1 MIVLP
6 DDEIYRVDEVFLG
19 PEKFRFPWR
28 WTYRQYGVA
37 VVTFLA
43 LQGIERQ
50 VGIPVG
56 VWPMLFAGLIT
67 VWVTRWVH
75 EGINWD
81 RGLKVAAQ
89 EAHLEMIGPREDTKT
104 VRAALTVARSRRAR
118 KRREKVIADTYGPD
132 DDLASNDDRTMP
144 SWWSQFK
151 PTKDKP
157 TKKRE
162 QKRSTMV
169 DDRSEASGDHSGHQ
183 GKVPE
188 YGGHR

>member
-19 PEKFRFPWR
+19 PERFRFPWR

-37 VVTFLA
+37 LVTFLA

-50 VGIPVG
+50 LGIGIG
-56 VWPMLFAGLIT
+56 VWPVLFAGLIT

-89 EAHLEMIGPREDTKT
+89 EMYLEMIGPREDTKT
-104 VRAALTVARSRRAR
+104 VRAVLTVARSRRAR
-118 KRREKVIADTYGPD
+118 KQRAKAIADTYGPD
-132 DDLASNDDRTMP
+132 EDPSANDAMP

-151 PTKDKP
+151 PKKTKQA
-157 TKKRE
+157 KKRK
-162 QKRSTMV
+162 QKCAKSV
-169 DDRSEASGDHSGHQ
+169 DTDGAQTSEDRSGDRVT
-183 GKVPE
+183 VPG
-188 YGGHR
+188 YGGRS

>member
-1 MIVLP
+1 MIVVP

-19 PEKFRFPWR
+19 PERFRFPWR

-50 VGIPVG
+50 IGIGIGIWPV
-56 VWPMLFAGLIT
+56 LFGGLIT

-89 EAHLEMIGPREDTKT
+89 ELHLEMIGPRESTKT
-104 VRAALTVARSRRAR
+104 VRAALTVAGSRRAR
-118 KRREKVIADTYGPD
+118 KQRAHVITETYGVPGEEMTD
-132 DDLASNDDRTMP
+132 DDELP

-151 PTKDKP
+151 PSNKKP
-157 TKKRE
+157 HKRK
-162 QKRSTMV
+162 QKRSKSVNADGAQTSE
-169 DDRSEASGDHSGHQ
+169 DRSGDR
-183 GKVPE
+183 VT
-188 YGGHR
+188 

>member
-19 PEKFRFPWR
+19 PEKVRFPWR

-50 VGIPVG
+50 IGIGIGIWPV
-56 VWPMLFAGLIT
+56 LFAGLIT
-67 VWVTRWVH
+67 VWVTRRVQD
-75 EGINWD
+75 GINWD
-81 RGLKVAAQ
+81 RGLKVAGE

-118 KRREKVIADTYGPD
+118 KQRREVIAETYGED
-132 DDLASNDDRTMP
+132 EERTETEHEPMP

-151 PTKDKP
+151 RNKS
-157 TKKRE
+157 TKKRGR
-162 QKRSTMV
+162 KRTKTVNEESIPS
-169 DDRSEASGDHSGHQ
+169 DGQSGDAV
-183 GKVPE
+183 KVPE